1 MVSTSAAQPSI
12 FALGALAS
20 FEQKESTM
28 PTVKVAKPSA
38 TSNYIHSDSQNPRP
52 QPLLPVEDAAA
63 FLGGISKSWL
73 DKSRLNG
80 RGPRYVKIGRRVM
93 YDLIDLQAW
102 LAGQKQDHTSDLGG
116 SDT

>member
-1 MVSTSAAQPSI
+1 MPMVK
-12 FALGALAS
+12 L
-20 FEQKESTM
+20 
-28 PTVKVAKPSA
+28 AKPSA
-38 TSNYIHSDSQNPRP
+38 TSNYVHSDTQNSRP
-52 QPLLPVEDAAA
+52 QPLLAVEDAAA

-93 YDLIDLQAW
+93 YDLIDLRAW
-102 LAGQKQDHTSDLGG
+102 LAGRKQNHTSKITG

>member
-1 MVSTSAAQPSI
+1 MPMVK
-12 FALGALAS
+12 L
-20 FEQKESTM
+20 
-28 PTVKVAKPSA
+28 AKPSA
-38 TSNYIHSDSQNPRP
+38 TGNYVHSDTQNSRP
-52 QPLLPVEDAAA
+52 QPLLAVEDAAA

-93 YDLIDLQAW
+93 YDLIDLRAW
-102 LAGQKQDHTSDLGG
+102 LAGRKQNHNSKITG